1 MLTLRL
7 HGSLALML
15 VFAACGDK
23 ENNSGSAGS
32 TTGTTDAS
40 VGNSTSTAT
49 DASASEPTTAP
60 TSSPTQA
67 SESATS
73 TATDATTESTAT
85 DATSASGT
93 TGAVECQIEP
103 PRPGQCDGGK
113 PASAA
118 PRFTGPHTTTR
129 HPGPGPIVD
138 PPEEVFAS
146 GFIEPPDFGGA
157 PECDIFGDDCGPGE
171 KCNAWA
177 NDGGGSWNATGCF
190 PAGTDPIGAPC
201 TVEGSGVSGIDSC
214 VKGAMCWDVDT
225 DTGMGVCVEQCTCSL
240 DNPVCTTPNTTC
252 TISNNAALVIC
263 LPVCDPLDK
272 GACADGDVCVAS
284 DNLFICVLDA
294 SGDAGGA
301 NDPCEYVNACDPG
314 FLCTNSGV
322 DCGGSGCCTP
332 YCDLESPQC
341 PNGSECMPYYSPG
354 DAPKCFEDI
363 GICFTP

>member
-1 MLTLRL
+1 MTSISSPSSPRNLQFSRLLQSMLLGAAVLGGCADKDPADTGKTTKTSDDG
-7 HGSLALML
+7 GSST
-15 VFAACGDK
+15 GGQ
-23 ENNSGSAGS
+23 SSTSA
-32 TTGTTDAS
+32 TTGVVPVTTSGATTTGDGSGDAT
-40 VGNSTSTAT
+40 GAG
-49 DASASEPTTAP
+49 TTAP
-60 TSSPTQA
+60 CTFLN
-67 SESATS
+67 
-73 TATDATTESTAT
+73 
-85 DATSASGT
+85 
-93 TGAVECQIEP
+93 
-103 PRPGQCDGGK
+103 CDDMMN
-113 PASAA
+113 
-118 PRFTGPHTTTR
+118 
-129 HPGPGPIVD
+129 VMN
-138 PPEEVFAS
+138 
-146 GFIEPPDFGGA
+146 
-157 PECDIFGDDCGPGE
+157 ECDNWAQDCPEGQ
-171 KCNAWA
+171 KCMPVANNGTNA
-177 NDGGGSWNATGCF
+177 WNATICVEVK
-190 PAGTDPIGAPC
+190 PDPKQPGDECA
-201 TVEGSGVSGIDSC
+201 VEGSGVSGIDSC